1 MLSWITILSYYLNV
15 DITDFMSSPKKTLVL
30 LEEAF
35 HSSVSKKSF
44 LSFSSLNCCILSP
57 WHVILG
63 GYFSQIDR
71 CKHLFWLRVTSQHPY
86 FIKNATNKY
95 FKPIYDFFRLQ
106 STFVRRAFQF
116 AERNIGPPILNQVK
130 KKPLGCLIL
139 LYLTYFCL
147 KRIKWHFYAT
157 I

>member
-30 LEEAF
+30 LEVR
-35 HSSVSKKSF
+35 SSFPQFCVKKSF
-44 LSFSSLNCCILSP
+44 LSFSSLNYCILSP
-57 WHVILG
+57 WPVILG
-63 GYFSQIDR
+63 GYFLQIDR

-130 KKPLGCLIL
+130 KNLWAVSYCCI
-139 LYLTYFCL
+139 
-147 KRIKWHFYAT
+147 
-157 I
+157 